1 MENKKSSIELARFI
15 ISAAEKLNPATET
28 EYKQFIHVVLE
39 FFRSE
44 NYTKDDFSKGSDLGF
59 FMHTVMFSKLENIN
73 AVKEKCLEIIAR
85 EDPDLRRIIKS
96 GQDSAEICYLIKNIL
111 DGRFTDKDYILTA
124 AMGMADVMID
134 PELSDLLT
142 KLNHI
147 TDKTAQLEFAKE
159 IVKNI
164 VEKTASIEDDMV
176 DEAINRIMKM
186 ILES

>member
-1 MENKKSSIELARFI
+1 MENKASEMAKFI
-15 ISAAEKLNPATET
+15 MSAAEKINPTTET
-28 EYKQFIHVVLE
+28 EYGQFIHVVLE

-44 NYTKDDFSKGSDLGF
+44 NYTKDDFAKGSDLGF
-59 FMHTVMFSKLENIN
+59 LIHTIMFSKLEDIN
-73 AVKEKCLEIIAR
+73 TVKEKCLDIIAR

-96 GQDSAEICYLIKNIL
+96 GRESAELCHLIKHIL

-134 PELSDLLT
+134 QEMSEDLT

-159 IVKNI
+159 IVRNI
-164 VEKTASIEDDMV
+164 IEKTASIEENMV

-186 ILES
+186 ILEA